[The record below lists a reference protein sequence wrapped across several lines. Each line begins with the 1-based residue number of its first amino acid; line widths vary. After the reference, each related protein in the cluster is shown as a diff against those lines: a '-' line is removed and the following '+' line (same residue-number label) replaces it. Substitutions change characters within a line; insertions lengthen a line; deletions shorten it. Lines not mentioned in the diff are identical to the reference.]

1 MTFSR
6 VKPTG
11 WTDNIDTITGA
22 QITTIDLNL
31 SNALDG
37 AAGGTYN
44 PTSPIVVGGVGGM
57 NITNGVGTVMTG
69 PLTLSG
75 PNANIGYRI
84 DRTTIA
90 PGGAPTQFTID
101 TSSDIYIST
110 APCAALCQVALNI
123 TQGGYEAPREG
134 NRIIVR
140 KHELTPAADV
150 QTIQFHQDTVAGATI
165 INLPALSALA
175 SPQSNNFVSV
185 EFVFNGTS
193 NLWEVVRCHPQC
205 TP

>member
-11 WTDNIDTITGA
+11 WTDDIDTITGA
-22 QITTIDLNL
+22 QITAIDLNQ

-37 AAGGTYN
+37 AGGGTYA
-44 PTSPIVVGGVGGM
+44 PAAPIIVAGTGGM
-57 NITNGVGTVMTG
+57 NIANGVGTTMTG

-75 PNANIGYRI
+75 PNANISYRI

-90 PGGAPTQFTID
+90 PSGVATQYTID
-101 TSSDIYIST
+101 TSSDIFIST

-123 TQGGYEAPREG
+123 TQVGFEAPREG

-140 KHELTPAADV
+140 KHPLTPASDV

-165 INLPALSALA
+165 IHLPALSALVA
-175 SPQSNNFVSV
+175 PQNNNFVSV